1 MIHVII
7 GVGAA
12 GITAAKILREQDAD
26 AAIIM
31 ISADEYVHSRCM
43 LHKYLSD
50 ERDEESISFVSK
62 DFFEENNIMWIK
74 KNYVIDVNTNQ
85 QEVELDNG
93 TKLAFDRLLIATGAN
108 SIIPPV
114 GQLREANNV
123 FGLRNLSDAIQIKQL
138 ANESKHILIIG
149 SGLVGMDAAY
159 AFLEQDKNVT
169 VIEMAERI
177 LPTQLDETAG
187 NAYQELFTQHG
198 CKFILGKKATE
209 TILNESGKIETV
221 ILDDG
226 TKIDCDL
233 VIVAAGVRP
242 ALSCIAKCDIKTEQF
257 IKVNDYMETSCNHV
271 YAAGDV
277 TGLSAIWPN
286 AMKQGQ
292 VAAYNMLGI
301 KTQYLDRFALKNT
314 MNFYGL
320 TTLSLGRGIVEDGD
334 EVIIF
339 EDAHNYKKAILRNGR
354 LDSILLQGNIDYSG
368 IYQYLIKNEIDLSA
382 VKEDI
387 FELSFA
393 DFYGMDQ
400 TGQYAYL

>member
-7 GVGAA
+7 GAGAA
-12 GITAAKILREQDAD
+12 GITAAKTLREQDVD
-26 AAIIM
+26 SAIIM

-62 DFFEENNIMWIK
+62 DFFEENNIMWMK
-74 KNYVIDVNTNQ
+74 KNYVIDINTNL

-93 TKLAFDRLLIATGAN
+93 TKLAYDRLLIATGAN

-138 ANESKHILIIG
+138 SNEAKQILIIG

-159 AFLEQDKNVT
+159 AFLEQRKNVT

-187 NAYQELFTQHG
+187 KAYQELFTQHG

-242 ALSCIAKCDIKTEQF
+242 ALTCIAKCDIKTEQF
-257 IKVNDYMETSCNHV
+257 LKVNDYMETSCKHV

-314 MNFYGL
+314 MNFMDL
-320 TTLSLGRGIVEDGD
+320 PP
-334 EVIIF
+334 
-339 EDAHNYKKAILRNGR
+339 
-354 LDSILLQGNIDYSG
+354 
-368 IYQYLIKNEIDLSA
+368 YL
-382 VKEDI
+382 
-387 FELSFA
+387 
-393 DFYGMDQ
+393 
-400 TGQYAYL
+400 